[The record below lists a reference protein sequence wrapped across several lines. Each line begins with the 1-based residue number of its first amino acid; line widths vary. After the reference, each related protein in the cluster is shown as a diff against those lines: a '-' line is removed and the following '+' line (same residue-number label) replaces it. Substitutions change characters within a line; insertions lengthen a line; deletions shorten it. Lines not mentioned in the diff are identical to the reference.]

1 MTIKSQERVL
11 CCQHTRLKS
20 PKTFSGGRTRA
31 QAHHRAHLCIP
42 NVAKNGQKT
51 SATWQKSRLEDALL
65 GILNKLVA
73 VYVPTRGF
81 GTAAPGQKIVSE
93 CLEPCSDG
101 QNSSGPG
108 AASVGPG
115 ATRRSVISAKYQS
128 AQHQHRC
135 MYQDV

>member
-65 GILNKLVA
+65 GILDKLSKKRRRLISTQRRGAHFRTTKVA
-73 VYVPTRGF
+73 
-81 GTAAPGQKIVSE
+81 QK
-93 CLEPCSDG
+93 D
-101 QNSSGPG
+101 
-108 AASVGPG
+108 
-115 ATRRSVISAKYQS
+115 
-128 AQHQHRC
+128 
-135 MYQDV
+135 